1 VQRFAS
7 GSVLRACFIIV
18 LAALLAPRAAR
29 AQVKGEDPSL
39 DEKMK
44 AAVDREVE
52 RKMKEMEAARW
63 SVGLNPNGGG
73 AFLKSP
79 DAKTLF
85 RLYGYAQ
92 PQFTWTDAAHKQT
105 FGTTDF
111 RVRRA
116 RLDFSA
122 DYDDRFKLWIEID
135 GAPADGTALVEAYA
149 QGAFVRERL
158 VLRFG
163 KYISPFSSENLRSSR
178 ALETVERYL
187 ALNAMFGLPALD
199 VQFGP
204 MLFGAIDSGKKVSYQ
219 VAVFNGNSSAGAA
232 VASGQR
238 GNARDNNSHKD
249 FQARLNYKATSELTL
264 GGAYDNDV
272 EEAQTLTLSSYSGAR
287 FVTAAVKGKRIGW
300 DADAHFKKGK
310 LAVDAEWLH
319 ADFGDSSV
327 TLHGG
332 YVHASYW
339 VSGNE
344 AKGAQAVLRGE
355 YQQADGNAVAAADG
369 TTMTAVTVGTNLWW
383 LGVARLQIDVILE
396 HVNGNGNA
404 GVYTSGSGWHPTLLS
419 QLQVKF

>member
-1 VQRFAS
+1 MQRFVFGA
-7 GSVLRACFIIV
+7 VFRVCFLVV
-18 LAALLAPRAAR
+18 LAALFAPGAAR
-29 AQVKGEDPSL
+29 AQAKGEDPSL
-39 DEKMK
+39 DEKTR

-73 AFLKSP
+73 AFIKSP
-79 DAKTLF
+79 DGKTLF

-116 RLDFSA
+116 RLDFSV

-135 GAPADGTALVEAYA
+135 GAPSDGTALVEAYA
-149 QGAFVRERL
+149 QGAIVRERL

-204 MLFGAIDSGKKVSYQ
+204 MLFGTVDPGKKLSYQ
-219 VAVFNGNSSAGAA
+219 VAVFNGNSSAGSSS
-232 VASGQR
+232 VSGQR
-238 GNARDNNSHKD
+238 GNSRDNNSHKD
-249 FQARLNYKATSELTL
+249 FQARLNYKATSELTF

-287 FVTAAVKGKRIGW
+287 FVTAPVKGKRIGW
-300 DADAHFKKGK
+300 NADAHYKKGK
-310 LAVDAEWLH
+310 LAVDTEWLH
-319 ADFGDSSV
+319 SDFGDSAV
-327 TLHGG
+327 ALHGG

-344 AKGAQAVLRGE
+344 SRGTQAVLRAE
-355 YQQADGNAVAAADG
+355 YEQADGDAVATVDG
-369 TTMTAVTVGTNLWW
+369 RTMTAVTAGANLWW
-383 LGVARLQIDVILE
+383 LGVARLQIDGILE
-396 HVNGNGNA
+396 HVNGNGNG
-404 GVYTSGSGWHPTLLS
+404 GVYTSGSGWHPTLLA
-419 QLQVKF
+419 QFQIKF